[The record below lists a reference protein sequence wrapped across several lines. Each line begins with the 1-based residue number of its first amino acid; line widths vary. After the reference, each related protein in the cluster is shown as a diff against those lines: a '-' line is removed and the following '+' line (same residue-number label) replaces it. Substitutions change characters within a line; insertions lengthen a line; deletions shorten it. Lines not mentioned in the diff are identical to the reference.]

1 MELPTYKLR
10 QHPPVMPARAALRPL
25 LGRGRSRWGIA
36 QSNSQAICLFCS
48 LSGGPATTWRSTGR
62 LPTWPRRAHSTDA
75 SSPSSSSSP
84 TEPEAAL
91 SDPRKALEDALLAL
105 QKHAPNYVN
114 LSRVQLALRNLQQP
128 AGDESIRVA
137 ILAMTHGGETG
148 QTAKKLSKL
157 LLADP
162 LKDQDDWETQ
172 LDAHDL
178 SQPLIVRVGQ
188 EARDAHAVS
197 FVKDEPV
204 PEMNVSSPLL
214 NGNRLELLLMEI
226 SPFAD
231 SPDESIPAL
240 EETVLVPTIEI
251 PTSSTGRFTPIT
263 TPVHKVLLVGDGI
276 QGAVSALSFPYLES
290 RDTISAAVNFRNY
303 TSEDTSGLPF
313 IKIDVEAAEEGL
325 VLFRENVSNAMKS
338 GDLWDEANLGPVRE
352 WLKSGAVSKDDGS
365 TKEAVRNLVNS
376 LLNNTAAAITTAEAH
391 QLSLA
396 LTTKTSTGELAGLDQ
411 AVSAWAQS
419 GHEELQEQ
427 LDIAFTGRRWRKLGW
442 WKLFWRA
449 DDVGMLSSEM
459 ISQRFLPQ
467 AERGIIYLA
476 GRIREGG
483 VTAPSDGLAYA
494 GPLLAPSSTE
504 NGDPPQTP
512 TQELEGKWP
521 THIPFTRNYLL
532 DTTIPALQALAQKL
546 MIQSLGTSTVTTTLA
561 GLIYFSGYGLYEV
574 GAVAGLG
581 VVWSLR
587 RLQKKW
593 ETAREYWQGE
603 VREEGRKAL
612 RASEASLQEV
622 LDKATKSSSEQGEE
636 VASLTEAR
644 QLVQDAQ
651 GALARLK

>member
-1 MELPTYKLR
+1 M
-10 QHPPVMPARAALRPL
+10 
-25 LGRGRSRWGIA
+25 LGRGRSRWGVA
-36 QSNSQAICLFCS
+36 RSNPKAICLFCS

-62 LPTWPRRAHSTDA
+62 LPTWTRRAQSTDA
-75 SSPSSSSSP
+75 SSSSASTSP
-84 TEPEAAL
+84 IEPDGAP

-105 QKHAPNYVN
+105 QKHAANYVN

-148 QTAKKLSKL
+148 RTAKTLSKL

-162 LKDQDDWETQ
+162 LKDQGDWETQ

-188 EARDAHAVS
+188 EAHDTHAVS

-204 PEMNVSSPLL
+204 PEINVSSPLL
-214 NGNRLELLLMEI
+214 NGNRLELLIMEI

-313 IKIDVEAAEEGL
+313 IKIDVEAAQEGL

-338 GDLWDEANLGPVRE
+338 GDLWDEANLGPVRD
-352 WLKSGAVSKDDGS
+352 WLKSGAVSRDDGS
-365 TKEAVRNLVNS
+365 TKEAVRNLVKS
-376 LLNNTAAAITTAEAH
+376 LLDNTAAAITTAEAH

-419 GHEELQEQ
+419 AHEELQEQ

-483 VTAPSDGLAYA
+483 VTAHSDGPAYA
-494 GPLLAPSSTE
+494 GPLLAPSSAE
-504 NGDPPQTP
+504 NGGSPQTP

-521 THIPFTRNYLL
+521 THIPFTRNYVL

-546 MIQSLGTSTVTTTLA
+546 MIQSLGTSTLTTTLA

-581 VVWSLR
+581 LVWSLR
-587 RLQKKW
+587 RLQNKW

-622 LDKATKSSSEQGEE
+622 LDQATKSSPEQGEE
-636 VASLTEAR
+636 VASLATAR

-651 GALARLK
+651 DALAKLK